1 MSSILTRITQN
12 SDLRKQNRIPCINA
26 VIMMGI
32 FTFLFLGAEY
42 LYDNMISLIVSEE
55 KTVFAQNCALGAS
68 AVGFLSH
75 LFFSR
80 LIKKRGRVVSAF
92 FAAIASVLCI
102 FLICQHI
109 SYRVTFISGLVLFLL
124 LGLLGGV
131 VYYASVCLL
140 PSDKYLARI
149 VGIAYMLGVLLQ
161 FANNNLVNMEIAEAV
176 ILSVFLLILVFLL
189 VKTGQGYSE
198 DNEQNENESVRA
210 DTQKGRESAGQN
222 TRRVVAGIL
231 LIVLVVLMTC
241 VFSTLDNAVTLVHAT
256 GAVDIGQWPRILL
269 ALSGL
274 AAGFV
279 FDIKDRKYMDL
290 IMYCVM
296 ILSMICI
303 VVLSFGGPFL
313 IGLII
318 FYASAGFFAVFFT
331 AGFMELSH
339 YMGIPKLWAG
349 MGRAVNNITAAVI
362 ANGSLTLLASGSSM
376 TANIIVLILFVAVSI
391 VAAAYAS
398 QRKNIMEEP
407 SISAASNLEKK
418 DKLQEFS
425 KSFSLTPRETE
436 VFDRLVNTEDS
447 IQAIA
452 ESLYI
457 SRRTLERYISSIYGK
472 TGVKSRIGL
481 IRIYNEK

>member
-1 MSSILTRITQN
+1 
-12 SDLRKQNRIPCINA
+12 
-26 VIMMGI
+26 MMGI

-55 KTVFAQNCALGAS
+55 KTVLAQNCALGAS

-222 TRRVVAGIL
+222 TKRVVVGIL

-274 AAGFV
+274 
-279 FDIKDRKYMDL
+279 
-290 IMYCVM
+290 
-296 ILSMICI
+296 
-303 VVLSFGGPFL
+303 
-313 IGLII
+313 
-318 FYASAGFFAVFFT
+318 
-331 AGFMELSH
+331 
-339 YMGIPKLWAG
+339 
-349 MGRAVNNITAAVI
+349 
-362 ANGSLTLLASGSSM
+362 
-376 TANIIVLILFVAVSI
+376 
-391 VAAAYAS
+391 AAAYAS

-457 SRRTLERYISSIYGK
+457 SRRTLERYISAIYGK

-481 IRIYNEK
+481 IRI